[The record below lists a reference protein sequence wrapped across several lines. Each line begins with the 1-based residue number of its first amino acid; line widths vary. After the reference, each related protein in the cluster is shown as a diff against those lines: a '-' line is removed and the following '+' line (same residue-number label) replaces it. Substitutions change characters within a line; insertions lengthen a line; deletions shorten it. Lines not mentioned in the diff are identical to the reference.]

1 MTRDFLRHRFSVI
14 FARNVWFIVNIFDFC
29 FTTLLFGLAQ
39 DSHVMMVDCW
49 RRLYFYW
56 KSRRN
61 WKSVA
66 WHYTYEWHAHK
77 MKGKHVLCSVYCTL
91 LCFDGWW
98 KCLYIDE

>member
-1 MTRDFLRHRFSVI
+1 
-14 FARNVWFIVNIFDFC
+14 
-29 FTTLLFGLAQ
+29 
-39 DSHVMMVDCW
+39 MMVDCW

-77 MKGKHVLCSVYCTL
+77 MKGAYISIRGMLCER
-91 LCFDGWW
+91 F
-98 KCLYIDE
+98 

>member
-1 MTRDFLRHRFSVI
+1 
-14 FARNVWFIVNIFDFC
+14 
-29 FTTLLFGLAQ
+29 
-39 DSHVMMVDCW
+39 MMVDCW

-77 MKGKHVLCSVYCTL
+77 MKGAYISIRGMLCERFRAVIAVCVGFGGL
-91 LCFDGWW
+91 LRCQLLILCAVVFLDAPQ
-98 KCLYIDE
+98 

>member
-1 MTRDFLRHRFSVI
+1 
-14 FARNVWFIVNIFDFC
+14 
-29 FTTLLFGLAQ
+29 
-39 DSHVMMVDCW
+39 MMVDCW

-77 MKGKHVLCSVYCTL
+77 MKGNVAHCCAHLNL
-91 LCFDGWW
+91 AFRDGVHCWVQYPACECI
-98 KCLYIDE
+98 KFAPSDRVSS

>member
-1 MTRDFLRHRFSVI
+1 
-14 FARNVWFIVNIFDFC
+14 
-29 FTTLLFGLAQ
+29 
-39 DSHVMMVDCW
+39 MMVDCW

-77 MKGKHVLCSVYCTL
+77 MKGNLIHHYHVHFP
-91 LCFDGWW
+91 FDTAFVRR
-98 KCLYIDE
+98 